1 MGLPKANVRAGSHSH
16 TPQSWLLLLA
26 RVWGDSEEV
35 IPAVQAED
43 CEFWGA
49 KRLRGKVLG
58 VPRAKTSCLVLY
70 FLWVIC
76 CIHQRALSGSS
87 LFFFFF
93 FLSTRTGPRTR
104 TGLRTRLLLELQLQK
119 AGLGASGLAARRI
132 ALQPLLPVFILA
144 PGGPTC
150 AGLGS
155 VVSSFMSWLVDRPMW
170 SNICSFSF
178 LLQC

>member
-1 MGLPKANVRAGSHSH
+1 MSGLGVTHTLPKAGSF
-16 TPQSWLLLLA
+16 SWLEFG
-26 RVWGDSEEV
+26 GDSEEV

-87 LFFFFF
+87 LFFF

-155 VVSSFMSWLVDRPMW
+155 VVSSFMSRLVDRPMW